1 MKKRIAFQLIAG
13 FTGIVTVA
21 VLIIGLIFIGLYQR
35 AALDTKRDDMINRAR
50 NLAPLLTAYMDGS
63 GTWRGIGSF
72 FRMMDAVND
81 AQIWIIDDTGEVI
94 SLPGGTLPGGSL
106 PGVGASGAGPGAA
119 GAPGAGAAG
128 MSGQLGRGTP
138 FHDGL
143 ALNSDWMDAL
153 ANRGQSALPATALET
168 VQRVLAGEEASSE
181 AFSDVYGQATLTIG
195 VPVFSETNAV
205 LGGILM
211 HAPVTAVNRGLGR
224 AYGLLA
230 FGLGAGFLAAIGL
243 GIAYSDRFTRPV
255 RKMNRI
261 AHAMAEGDYSVRT
274 ELARQDELG
283 QLGDALD
290 HLAVSLGKA
299 AEESNRLEQMR
310 RDFIAN
316 VSHEFRTPLTVIRG
330 STEALLDGVA
340 RDPEEEKR
348 RLNAILSETTGMNRL
363 VGDLLELSRLESGRV
378 SLEPEAVWPNEV
390 LDDVWR
396 GLSTVAGKVH
406 ISLIRQLPD
415 NLAPVWADYG
425 RFRQLL
431 LIFLDNAVKH
441 APEGSA
447 ITVAGQS
454 DGQRVLLRIQ
464 DSGPGI
470 PPEDL
475 PHVWERFYTADKARN
490 RTGTGLGLSIARQ
503 LAELM
508 GGTVALESAPGDG
521 TTAVV
526 TLPRADMPE
535 G

>member
-50 NLAPLLTAYMDGS
+50 NLAPLLTSYMDGS

-81 AQIWIIDDTGEVI
+81 AQIWIIDADGDVI
-94 SLPGGTLPGGSL
+94 SLPG
-106 PGVGASGAGPGAA
+106 VGISGAGMPGQ
-119 GAPGAGAAG
+119 
-128 MSGQLGRGTP
+128 MGRGTQ

-143 ALNSDWMDAL
+143 SLDNDWMNAL
-153 ANRGQSALPATALET
+153 TDRGQAALPSTAIGT
-168 VQRVLAGEEASSE
+168 VQQMLLGEETSTE

-195 VPVFSETNAV
+195 VPVISESGSV
-205 LGGILM
+205 MGGILM
-211 HAPVTAVNRGLGR
+211 HAPITAVNRGLGR

-255 RKMNRI
+255 RKMNHI
-261 AHAMAEGDYSVRT
+261 AHAMADGDYSVRT
-274 ELARQDELG
+274 NLARQDELG
-283 QLGDALD
+283 QLGDTLD
-290 HLAVSLGKA
+290 HLAISLGKA

-348 RLNAILSETTGMNRL
+348 RLHAILSETTGMNRL

-390 LDDVWR
+390 LDDIWR
-396 GLSTVAGKVH
+396 GLSTVATPLGVTLK
-406 ISLIRQLPD
+406 RQLPEI
-415 NLAPVWADYG
+415 LSPVWADYG
-425 RFRQLL
+425 RFRQLM

-441 APEGSA
+441 SPENGV
-447 ITVAGQS
+447 ITVSGQS
-454 DGQRVLLRIQ
+454 DGKWVTLRIQ
-464 DSGPGI
+464 DQGPGI
-470 PPEDL
+470 PAEDL
-475 PHVWERFYTADKARN
+475 PLVWERFYTADKVRN

-508 GGTVALESAPGDG
+508 GGTVGLESAPGAG
-521 TTAVV
+521 TTAILQ
-526 TLPRADMPE
+526 LPKADMPT